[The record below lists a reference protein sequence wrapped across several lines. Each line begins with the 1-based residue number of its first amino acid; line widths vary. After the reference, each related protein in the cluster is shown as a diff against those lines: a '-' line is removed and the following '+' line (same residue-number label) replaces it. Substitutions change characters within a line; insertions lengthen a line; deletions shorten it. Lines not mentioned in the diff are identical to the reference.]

1 MNYRKKSII
10 AVLSSMAMA
19 FLCIFHVS
27 SVETEAAVRVMP
39 LGDSITDG
47 FSTVGGYREPL
58 ANKLEQNGLSGKID
72 FVGPNWGGNC
82 YDPQHAGYSGYSIDN
97 IPQENSISGARTGL
111 SSFIDWL
118 METYPA
124 DVVMLQIGTND
135 ILSYYDL
142 ENIGTRL
149 EGLVDSVLKYIPE
162 DGMLYLATIPCMDAN
177 NTLYINPYYFTP
189 DSMDECVDKY
199 NEEIKRI
206 AADKQ
211 SQGKNIRLADI
222 NGVLTKEDLYDGVHP
237 TADGYKKMSEYWYDT
252 LNQYLNG
259 EDTEPT
265 LPTEPTDQTEPVT
278 TAPPVT
284 SVTTF
289 TSVTVATEQTV
300 TTTIETTAIPE
311 STTAPQTVTQPNVT
325 TSYAYKKGDVDCDGQ
340 INTADVEV
348 LSRILVSDIKL
359 TDHSGYTADMNND
372 GVINVFDMI
381 LLRRIILDN

>member
-1 MNYRKKSII
+1 MNNKRKSIF
-10 AVLSSMAMA
+10 AVLTSLIMV
-19 FLCIFHVS
+19 FICVFHVS
-27 SVETEAAVRVMP
+27 SVENKETIRIMP

-47 FSTVGGYREPL
+47 YSTVGGYREPL
-58 ANKLEQNGLSGKID
+58 ANKLEQNGLSGRID

-97 IPQENSISGARTGL
+97 IPQEDSISGARTGL

-118 METYPA
+118 MEAYPA

-142 ENIGTRL
+142 DNIGARL
-149 EGLVDSVLKYIPE
+149 EKLVDAVLTYIPK

-177 NTLYINPYYFTP
+177 NTLYINPNYFTP
-189 DSMDECVDKY
+189 DYMDECVDKY
-199 NEEIKRI
+199 NKEIKRI

-211 SQGKNIRLADI
+211 SQGKSISLADI
-222 NGVLTKEDLYDGVHP
+222 NSVLTKEDLYDGVHP

-259 EDTEPT
+259 EVPEPT
-265 LPTEPTDQTEPVT
+265 KPTEPTYQTEPIT

-289 TSVTVATEQTV
+289 TSVTVVTEKTE
-300 TTTIETTAIPE
+300 TTTVQTTTKPA
-311 STTAPQTVTQPNVT
+311 STTPPQTVTQPIVT
-325 TSYAYKKGDVDCDGQ
+325 TSDFKKGDVDFNGQ
-340 INTADVEV
+340 INNDDIKVM
-348 LSRILVSDIKL
+348 SSILISGIKL
-359 TDHSGYTADMNND
+359 TDQSMYTADMNSD
-372 GVINVFDMI
+372 GEINIFDML
-381 LLRRIILDN
+381 LLRRIILGN

>member
-1 MNYRKKSII
+1 
-10 AVLSSMAMA
+10 
-19 FLCIFHVS
+19 
-27 SVETEAAVRVMP
+27 
-39 LGDSITDG
+39 
-47 FSTVGGYREPL
+47 
-58 ANKLEQNGLSGKID
+58 
-72 FVGPNWGGNC
+72 
-82 YDPQHAGYSGYSIDN
+82 
-97 IPQENSISGARTGL
+97 
-111 SSFIDWL
+111 
-118 METYPA
+118 
-124 DVVMLQIGTND
+124 
-135 ILSYYDL
+135 
-142 ENIGTRL
+142 
-149 EGLVDSVLKYIPE
+149 
-162 DGMLYLATIPCMDAN
+162 
-177 NTLYINPYYFTP
+177 
-189 DSMDECVDKY
+189 MDECVDKY

-289 TSVTVATEQTV
+289 TSVTVVTEQTV

>member
-1 MNYRKKSII
+1 MNNKRKPAF
-10 AVLSSMAMA
+10 AVLTSFIMV
-19 FLCIFHVS
+19 FICVFHVS
-27 SVETEAAVRVMP
+27 SVETKAVVRIMP

-47 FSTVGGYREPL
+47 YSTVGGYREPL
-58 ANKLEQNGLSGKID
+58 ANKLEQNGLSGRID

-97 IPQENSISGARTGL
+97 IPQEDSISGARTGL
-111 SSFIDWL
+111 FSFIDWL
-118 METYPA
+118 MEAYPA

-149 EGLVDSVLKYIPE
+149 EMLVEAVLTYIP
-162 DGMLYLATIPCMDAN
+162 DNGMLYLATIPCMDAN

-189 DSMDECVDKY
+189 DSMDECIDKY
-199 NEEIKRI
+199 NAEIKRI

-222 NGVLTKEDLYDGVHP
+222 NSVLTKDDLYDGVHP

-259 EDTEPT
+259 EAPEPT
-265 LPTEPTDQTEPVT
+265 IPTEPTDQTEPVT

-284 SVTTF
+284 SVTTI
-289 TSVTVATEQTV
+289 TSVTAVTEQPE
-300 TTTIETTAIPE
+300 TTTVQTTSGPE
-311 STTAPQTVTQPNVT
+311 STTAPQTVTQPTVT
-325 TSYAYKKGDVDCDGQ
+325 TTDFKKGDINCDGQ
-340 INTADVEV
+340 ISTDDVEIMYN
-348 LSRILVSDIKL
+348 ILITDIKL
-359 TDHSGYTADMNND
+359 TDKSYYTADMNSD
-372 GVINVFDMI
+372 GEINVFDMI
-381 LLRRIILDN
+381 LLRRINLDN